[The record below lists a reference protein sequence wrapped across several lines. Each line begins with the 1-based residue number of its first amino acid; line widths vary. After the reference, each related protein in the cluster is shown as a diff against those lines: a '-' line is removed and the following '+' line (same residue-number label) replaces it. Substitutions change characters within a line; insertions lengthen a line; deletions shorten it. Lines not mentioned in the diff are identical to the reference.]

1 MTLTFD
7 RLILGLLN
15 YSLHVVALFFFIK
28 SHSQANFE
36 SKLDK
41 AIPNA
46 CKAHIGYR

>member
-1 MTLTFD
+1 MTINI
-7 RLILGLLN
+7 ILNCIGHEKLSIIIN
-15 YSLHVVALFFFIK
+15 IVFVFCK
-28 SHSQANFE
+28 SHSQASFE